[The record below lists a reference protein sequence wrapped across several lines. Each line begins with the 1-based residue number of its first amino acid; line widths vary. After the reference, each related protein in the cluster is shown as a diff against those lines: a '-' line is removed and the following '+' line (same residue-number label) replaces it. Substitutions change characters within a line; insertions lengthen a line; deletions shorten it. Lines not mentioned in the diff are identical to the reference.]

1 MDPDLWTDPENF
13 RPERFLDSAGNIV
26 NEHKLLTFSI
36 GKRNCIGEAVAET
49 AIFSFLTG
57 LVQKYKLLP
66 ISSSHKYETEPVFG
80 GTLLPHP
87 YEIRIKR
94 R

>member
-1 MDPDLWTDPENF
+1 MDPDLWGDPENF
-13 RPERFLDSAGNIV
+13 RPERFLDSDGNIV

-57 LVQKYKLLP
+57 LIQRYQLLP
-66 ISSSHKYETEPVFG
+66 VNSSHVYETKPVFG
-80 GTLLPHP
+80 GALIPHP
-87 YEIRIKR
+87 FEIKVR
-94 R
+94 RR

>member
-1 MDPDLWTDPENF
+1 MDPDLWVDPENF
-13 RPERFLDSAGNIV
+13 RPERFLDSEGNIV

-57 LVQKYKLLP
+57 LIQQYKLLP
-66 ISSSHKYETEPVFG
+66 ISSSHKYETKPVFG
-80 GTLLPHP
+80 GAIVPQK
-87 YEIRIKR
+87 YDVKIKR